1 MQRDD
6 NRWWIEHLRTESDP
20 KQNEQLRLSY
30 DEHPLRLAGVIVA
43 DIFIDGEIQSL
54 WTALRGPLGPD
65 RPGAEDASRVRDFL
79 QRSASRTLGGAALG
93 PIRFHRPGETRMW
106 FGSHELQLPVG
117 VDRVT
122 VRLYQFAPG
131 MVMAAIVAAMSSS
144 TAEKVFHDSHASPVS
159 RELGGGVSFRFV
171 ETAKS
176 ADLERQFRTVAEVGL
191 LPPHTGL
198 LGDHRYPSGSL
209 VAWTGSAPSADDA
222 PSWNDVGQ
230 VLGIETWHWWEGADM
245 RLYSGVPD
253 PQREL
258 HDRGGGYT
266 MLDTRRQPST
276 DEAKDFGGP
285 ESVLRHE
292 LEVEIPGW
300 LPLLLL
306 VEAAQLI
313 TDTAGRLRERLN
325 RGATAGLRARLPI
338 LRLGA
343 LVTALHNCQYR
354 LERLRQ
360 AARLDDRR
368 AFRQFPVLVLKS
380 AHTPHEQ
387 LTQPKLLER
396 LERLARKQPA
406 ADEPARHLRND
417 AIEWLDGLTK
427 TGLTTLA

>member
-1 MQRDD
+1 M
-6 NRWWIEHLRTESDP
+6 
-20 KQNEQLRLSY
+20 
-30 DEHPLRLAGVIVA
+30 G
-43 DIFIDGEIQSL
+43 
-54 WTALRGPLGPD
+54 
-65 RPGAEDASRVRDFL
+65 
-79 QRSASRTLGGAALG
+79 
-93 PIRFHRPGETRMW
+93 

-117 VDRVT
+117 VERLS

-176 ADLERQFRTVAEVGL
+176 ADLERQFRTVAEIGL

-198 LGDHRYPSGSL
+198 LGDHRYPSGSM
-209 VAWTGSAPSADDA
+209 VVWMGSAPLDDDA

-230 VLGIETWHWWEGADM
+230 VLGIETWQWWEGTDM

-253 PQREL
+253 PQRDV

-276 DEAKDFGGP
+276 DEAKEFGEP
-285 ESVLRHE
+285 ERVVLHE
-292 LEVEIPGW
+292 LELEIHEW

-306 VEAAQLI
+306 VEAAQFI
-313 TDTAGRLRERLN
+313 TDAAGSLRERLD
-325 RGATAGLRARLPI
+325 RGATAGLRARFPI

-343 LVTALHNCQYR
+343 LVTALHSCQYR

-387 LTQPKLLER
+387 LTQPRLLER
-396 LERLARKQPA
+396 LERLARKQPVP
-406 ADEPARHLRND
+406 DEPARHLGND
-417 AIEWLDGLTK
+417 AIDWLDSLTK
-427 TGLTTLA
+427 TGLHDVGLSLERARLLAQLRSTTALVLWTGFVGILTAILVVRDLTR